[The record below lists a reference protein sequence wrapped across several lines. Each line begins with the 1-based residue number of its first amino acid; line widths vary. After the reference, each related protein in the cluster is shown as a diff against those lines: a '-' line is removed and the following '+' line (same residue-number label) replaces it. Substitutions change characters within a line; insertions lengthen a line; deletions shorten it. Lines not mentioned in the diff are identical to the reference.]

1 MTQIQKGEPG
11 KETME
16 QRAKWMSIIQQ
27 IVTLIFLPWA
37 GWVCAMI
44 FAHSLAIKDLQTW
57 RDGRPK
63 FATQEQVSLAVIEGE
78 KQLREKLTLK
88 LDALLQ
94 NQQDLK
100 VQATTMQAQLSAI
113 DKRMSDHIEATKKP

>member
-1 MTQIQKGEPG
+1 
-11 KETME
+11 ME
-16 QRAKWMSIIQQ
+16 AKAKWISVIQQ

-63 FATQEQVSLAVIEGE
+63 FATQEQVNLAIIENE
-78 KQLREKLTLK
+78 KQLREKLTVK
-88 LDALLQ
+88 LDELLR
-94 NQQDLK
+94 NQSDLK
-100 VQATTMQAQLSAI
+100 VQATTMQAQLSGI
-113 DKRMSDHIEATKKP
+113 DKRISDHIDATKKP